1 MTDVL
6 GICGSSRKGKSNTAR
21 AMEEILKA
29 TGKSYE
35 LIWLCDLN
43 INFCTGCL
51 RCFSEPELKGVCWQK
66 DDAEGIIQKI
76 FNCKALVIGSP
87 TMYGNVSGR
96 MKNFFDR
103 TVGIDCRGIGPE
115 KKIMPN
121 IRSPLVGRPAAL
133 VTFAGGGDHLKAAAC
148 IRVFLDYEEFDTV
161 GQIAEAIGFTDV
173 REDKEN
179 MEEAKRIGQEIGK
192 KISV

>member
-1 MTDVL
+1 MEEVL
-6 GICGSSRKGKSNTAR
+6 GICGSSRKKESNTAR
-21 AMEEILKA
+21 IMGEMLKA

-35 LIWLCDLN
+35 LVWLCDLN

-51 RCFSEPELKGVCWQK
+51 KCFSDPAVKGVCWQK
-66 DDAEGIIQKI
+66 DDMESLIQKML
-76 FNCKALVIGSP
+76 NCKALVLGSP

-103 TVGIDCRGIGPE
+103 TVGIDCRGIGPV

-148 IRVFLDYEEFDTV
+148 IRVLLDYEEFDTV
-161 GQIAEAIGFTDV
+161 GEIAEAVGFTDV
-173 REDKEN
+173 RDDKEI
-179 MEEAKRIGQEIGK
+179 MEMARRIGEEIGRR
-192 KISV
+192 IR